1 MRTQRLGTRG
11 PEISVV
17 GFGGWEAGGGVWG
30 DRPVEQTLEAIRTA
44 ADSGMT
50 WVDTA
55 EIYGRGRS
63 EELIAEA
70 LEGRDEVMVFT
81 KVAPSASGFDRAG
94 VRKGVEGSLRRLK
107 REVIDLYQLHWP
119 DRSVPI
125 EETWEAMAG
134 LVDEGLVRWIG
145 VSNFRRELIERCEP
159 IHHVDSLQPH
169 FSLLH
174 QAGRDDLF
182 AFCATNGT
190 GIICYGPLGYG
201 LLTGAITAETKFGDD
216 DWRGGGTGMSYY
228 PELFAPGRLEKNL
241 EIVARLRPM
250 AERLGITLA
259 QLALAWVAH
268 QEGVTGA
275 IAGSRSPKHVAEN
288 AGAGDVKLSADD
300 LAEIDSAVGSG

>member
-1 MRTQRLGTRG
+1 MRTQRLGSRG

-30 DRPVEQTLEAIRTA
+30 ERPVAQTLEAIRTA

-50 WVDTA
+50 WCDTA

-63 EELIAEA
+63 EELIAQA
-70 LEGRDEVMVFT
+70 LEGHEEVMVFT
-81 KVAPSASGFDRAG
+81 KLAPSGSGFDRQG
-94 VRKGVEGSLRRLK
+94 VRRGIEGSLRRLK

-145 VSNFRRELIERCEP
+145 VSNFNRELIERCEP

-169 FSLLH
+169 FSLIH
-174 QAGRDDLF
+174 QKGRNDLF
-182 AFCATNGT
+182 PFCATNGT
-190 GIICYGPLGYG
+190 GVICYAPLGYG
-201 LLTGAITAETKFGDD
+201 LLTGTIRADTEFEED
-216 DWRGGGTGMSYY
+216 DWRSGARSNY
-228 PELFAPGRLEKNL
+228 PELFAPGSFETNL
-241 EIVARLRPM
+241 EIVDRLRPV

-259 QLALAWVAH
+259 QLAIAWVVH

-275 IAGSRSPKHVAEN
+275 IVGSRSPDHVAEN
-288 AGAGDVKLSADD
+288 AGAGDVELNADD
-300 LAEIDSAVGSG
+300 LAEIDSLIASG

>member
-17 GFGGWEAGGGVWG
+17 GFGAWEAGGGVWG

-63 EELIAEA
+63 EELIAQA
-70 LEGRDEVMVFT
+70 LEGHEEIMVFT
-81 KVAPSASGFDRAG
+81 KLAPSGSGFDRNG
-94 VRKGVEGSLRRLK
+94 VRRGVEGSLRRLK
-107 REVIDLYQLHWP
+107 REMIDLYQLHWP

-134 LVDEGLVRWIG
+134 LVEDGFVRWIG
-145 VSNFRRELIERCEP
+145 VSNFNRQLIERCEP

-174 QAGRDDLF
+174 QNGKDDLF
-182 AFCATNGT
+182 PFCATNGT
-190 GIICYGPLGYG
+190 GVICYAPLGYG
-201 LLTGAITAETKFGDD
+201 LLTGAITSDTQFEND
-216 DWRGGGTGMSYY
+216 DWRSGATSNY
-228 PELFAPGRLEKNL
+228 PELFAPGSFEENL
-241 EIVARLRPM
+241 EIVDQLRPV
-250 AERLGITLA
+250 AERLGVTLA
-259 QLALAWVAH
+259 QLALAWVVH
-268 QEGVTGA
+268 QEGITGA
-275 IAGSRSPKHVAEN
+275 IAGSRSARHVAEN
-288 AGAGDVKLSADD
+288 AGAGDIELSPED
-300 LAEIDSAVGSG
+300 LAEVDSIVDSG